1 MSTTFYPPATVC
13 RAVLACGIQPCAGSG
28 GFLLLAIRQQWRHGG
43 MILSNPP
50 FTASGASL

>member
-13 RAVLACGIQPCAGSG
+13 RAVLACGIEPCAGSG
-28 GFLLLAIRQQWRHGG
+28 GFLLLAILEALGHGG
-43 MILSNPP
+43 MILGNPP